1 MADHDRGGTNDLLY
15 RSDVPSPVRVW
26 KENHLAA
33 YVISVVK
40 AKQEIRLAIVD
51 ELSER
56 GTKLELSLEPPSAGL
71 CTGSL

>member
-26 KENHLAA
+26 KENHLVG
-33 YVISVVK
+33 YVISVK
-40 AKQEIRLAIVD
+40 AKQEIQLAIVD

-56 GTKLELSLEPPSAGL
+56 CTK
-71 CTGSL
+71 

>member
-26 KENHLAA
+26 KENYLAA

-56 GTKLELSLEPPSAGL
+56 GTKLELSLEPPSVGL

>member
-26 KENHLAA
+26 KENHLVG
-33 YVISVVK
+33 YVISVK
-40 AKQEIRLAIVD
+40 AKQEIQLAIVD

-56 GTKLELSLEPPSAGL
+56 CNK
-71 CTGSL
+71 